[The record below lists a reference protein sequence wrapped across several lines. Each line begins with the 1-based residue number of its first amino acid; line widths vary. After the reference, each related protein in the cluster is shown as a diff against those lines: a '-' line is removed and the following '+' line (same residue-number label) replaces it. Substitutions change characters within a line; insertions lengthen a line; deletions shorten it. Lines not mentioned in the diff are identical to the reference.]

1 MLVKI
6 KRACNEGE
14 YNINGHKY
22 EVDSLRTSLYDY
34 INMDENNVCIYDKHK
49 IHTSIKNIDSKD
61 ILGKIISFDKEY
73 IYVEIYSVSKF
84 NAIEEPIAL
93 LSLDC
98 DIMDRTYMVHKV
110 NKIVKI
116 EIGSNKEL
124 NII

>member
-34 INMDENNVCIYDKHK
+34 MNMEENNICIYDKHK
-49 IHTSIKNIDSKD
+49 THTPIENIDSSD
-61 ILGKIISFDKEY
+61 IIGKLVSFDREY
-73 IYVEIYSVSKF
+73 IYVEMYSISKF

-93 LSLDC
+93 FSLQC
-98 DIMDRTYMVHKV
+98 NIIDRVYMVHKV
-110 NKIVKI
+110 NKIIKI